1 MHAQFISPDENAEA
15 LAGFILHPNYVLR
28 IGGEAYSG
36 LARLDEGRADACWQ
50 DIRRLQAVLA
60 ADREGLCAKL
70 ELLVPG
76 CLDREI
82 TRAILNT
89 KRAIFAGRKVAARDA
104 DQFFGAFPDLPLA
117 AELADHIAK
126 AIDLESMRAKFADAH
141 AEDLVQSGPAIAM
154 LAQGTNLRTGM
165 SYSAPAL
172 SQSLRSA
179 FAPDREKPLKAKA
192 IRNIEDSAIQY
203 FARCATKT
211 SPLSSFTPIHVGS
224 WTDGSGASSL
234 DLKGT
239 MIRRVE
245 LKGGL
250 IRHLFDPVL
259 QSFEFVRSNLPLRI
273 NGSVRFDEDQLRYEI
288 ITPGQEQSG
297 RTWGTGLQVASM
309 ATNPIM
315 RCLAIVLAAE
325 PDCGMMAEDLV
336 AAVCAKV
343 PSMAAQQLWPF
354 VQKLFSIGYL
364 VADDGLV
371 EQANALDWGEQI
383 TNLVGFPDQAAVQA
397 LIAELRDALAVME
410 GEDVPAREAAAQGIR
425 RILADLARCT
435 GADSASALFHQPF
448 YENCYLQ
455 AADQSLDPAM
465 LAPFAADLDL
475 INELSHVLDPNQEL
489 HSRLADFYL
498 ARFGEDDRCDDPAAF
513 LRDFDRVYSPGVLDG
528 KILADETAPASPQT
542 QCLLDAKRE
551 FDRLLD
557 PLLESQEDV
566 VLDQQALRAIVGM
579 APNSLRSRKYSYSHV
594 VQFATEHDQTLMV
607 LNQVFGG
614 RSSILSRF
622 LEVLEEP
629 AIARVRDYIRAG
641 SSAELVAELPGVF
654 GFNANRHPPLA
665 DQYLHI
671 APFPRPDDHRTPVDF
686 ASLALVYDKQQH
698 RVVFADG
705 AGRVIDVFYQ
715 GLLIPALMPQLHRV
729 LSLSFTEGPSFAIV
743 KSIAQRVMR
752 DGREQAA
759 VPRISIGNV
768 VLFRRTVL
776 MHNRLLPDADC
787 AADEFYRGV
796 REWQDQ
802 HGLPDRFFMRS
813 LPLIE
818 ALAGSETGK
827 IDWGSVN
834 FKDMKPFFVDLRS
847 PRFVRL
853 LQNMAKRNEMAVSIS
868 ELLPEF
874 GNSPFSIDG
883 EERVAELHFE
893 MAMVE
898 PRAEPLLPKWHVVR
912 VAWFEDNRDALM
924 DGPLRRVLARLREEP
939 AVHRISITPHW
950 LHGPHV
956 DIAIEALPH
965 AFQNRI
971 YPEIR
976 QMLDGWIR
984 DNSSSTVL
992 DPVEYEA
999 RSRGIGMFELNPG
1012 PYLPLL
1018 ENNRV
1023 ALAPY
1028 KAPVGLAIPA
1038 LAEHRATFLDDALET
1053 VFAVL
1058 RLKEADR
1065 SDYFRS
1071 LGAMLF
1077 ITADSYV
1084 SGMSEGYMSL
1094 RSHADYFFAAHDLS
1108 GQVRA
1113 RFDGFDNHWGA
1124 DFDVMART
1132 LTDRDWDSLPMGLA
1146 ARNLVKA
1153 WSGVVDRT
1161 DLRSRELV
1169 LANHS
1174 ALISQTVHQDL
1185 ARTMAAT
1192 DDSAMRQRF
1201 AGRKI
1206 SDIGEVFLHS
1216 ERGLEAQRSPDFLTY
1231 RTNVNFFYLLLPALG
1246 VTPVQK
1252 FMLCDLVAR
1261 SVERVFA
1268 RDWRQSIGMVAAE

>member
-1 MHAQFISPDENAEA
+1 MHAQSISPDEAAEA
-15 LAGFILHPNYVLR
+15 LAGYILHPNYVLR

-50 DIRRLQAVLA
+50 DILRLDTALTA
-60 ADREGLCAKL
+60 EREGLCTQL
-70 ELLVPG
+70 EQLVPG
-76 CLDREI
+76 CVDREI

-89 KRAIFAGRKVAARDA
+89 KRAVFAGRKVAARDA
-104 DQFFGAFPDLPLA
+104 GQFFAAFADSPVA
-117 AELADHIAK
+117 AELAAHLSQLEE
-126 AIDLESMRAKFADAH
+126 LESLRVNFAAAH
-141 AEDLVQSGPAIAM
+141 AEDLLKSGPVIAE

-179 FAPDREKPLKAKA
+179 FSLDREKPLKAKA

-224 WTDGSGASSL
+224 WAEGSGASTL
-234 DLKGT
+234 DLSGT
-239 MIRRVE
+239 MIRRIE
-245 LKGGL
+245 IKGGL
-250 IRHLFDPVL
+250 IRHVIEPVL
-259 QSFEFVRSNLPLRI
+259 QSFEFVRPNLPLKT
-273 NGSVRFDEDQLRYEI
+273 NGSVRFDDDQLRYEI
-288 ITPGQEQSG
+288 ITPGQEVSG

-309 ATNPIM
+309 AANPIM
-315 RCLAIVLAAE
+315 RYMAVVLAAQS
-325 PDCGMMAEDLV
+325 GSAMMADDLV

-343 PSMAAQQLWPF
+343 PSMSVQQILAF
-354 VQKLFSIGYL
+354 VRKLFSIGYL
-364 VADDGLV
+364 VADDGLI
-371 EQANALDWGEQI
+371 EQADALDWAERIAG
-383 TNLVGFPDQAAVQA
+383 LPGFPNQAEAHA
-397 LIAELRDALAVME
+397 LIAELRNALAVME
-410 GEDVPAREAAAQGIR
+410 GEQVPAREAAAQEIR
-425 RILADLARCT
+425 RILAELAGLA
-435 GADSASALFHQPF
+435 GADRESALFHQPF

-455 AADQSLDPAM
+455 QAGQSLDPAM

-475 INELSHVLDPNQEL
+475 ISELSHLLDPNQEL
-489 HSRLADFYL
+489 HSRLADFYV
-498 ARFGEDDRCDDPAAF
+498 ARFGEDGRCEDTAAF

-528 KILADETAPASPQT
+528 DILAEETAPASPQT

-557 PLLESQEDV
+557 PLLESQTDV
-566 VLDQQALRAIVGM
+566 VLDEQALRAIVAM
-579 APNSLRSRKYSYSHV
+579 APNSLRSRKFSYSHV
-594 VQFATEHDQTLMV
+594 VQFATENGQSRLV

-629 AIARVRDYIRAG
+629 AIKRVRDYIRAG
-641 SSAELVAELPGVF
+641 SSADLIAELPGVF
-654 GFNANRHPPLA
+654 GFNANRHPPLT
-665 DQYLHI
+665 DQYLQI
-671 APFPRPDDHRTPVDF
+671 APFPRPDDQRAPVDF
-686 ASLALVYDKQQH
+686 ATLALVYDKQQH
-698 RVVFADG
+698 RVVFADE

-743 KSIAQRVMR
+743 KSIAQRAMR
-752 DGREQAA
+752 AGREQAT

-776 MHNRLLPDADC
+776 MHNRLLPNADC
-787 AADEFYRGV
+787 AADEFYRAV
-796 REWQDQ
+796 REWQHL

-818 ALAGSETGK
+818 SLTGTEKGK
-827 IDWGSVN
+827 IDWQSVN

-853 LQNMAKRNEMAVSIS
+853 LQNMTKRNELAVSIS
-868 ELLPEF
+868 ELLPDF
-874 GNSPFSIDG
+874 GNSPFSING

-893 MAMVE
+893 MSMVE

-912 VAWFEDNRDALM
+912 VAWFEDNREALM
-924 DGPLRRVLARLREEP
+924 NGPIRQVFERLRQEDAVRRV
-939 AVHRISITPHW
+939 SIMPHW

-956 DIAIEALPH
+956 DIAIEALPQ

-971 YPEIR
+971 YPDIR
-976 QMLDGWIR
+976 LMIDRWLSE
-984 DNSSSTVL
+984 NPSTTVL

-1018 ENNRV
+1018 DNNRV
-1023 ALAPY
+1023 ALAPF
-1028 KAPVGLAIPA
+1028 KAPVGLAIPE

-1053 VFAVL
+1053 VFGVL
-1058 RLKEADR
+1058 HLKHTDR
-1065 SDYFRS
+1065 DNYFRS
-1071 LGAMLF
+1071 LGAMLLV
-1077 ITADSYV
+1077 TADSYAD
-1084 SGMSEGYMSL
+1084 GMSEGYMSL
-1094 RSHADYFFAAHDLS
+1094 RSHADYFFAAHDVS

-1113 RFDGFDNHWGA
+1113 RFDGFDDHWGA
-1124 DFDVMART
+1124 DFDQMARA
-1132 LTDRDWDSLPMGLA
+1132 LADRHWGSLPMTSSA
-1146 ARNLVKA
+1146 QALVKA

-1161 DLRSRELV
+1161 DQRSRDLV
-1169 LANHS
+1169 TANHA

-1185 ARTMAAT
+1185 ARTMAAV

-1201 AGRKI
+1201 STRKI
-1206 SDIGEVFLHS
+1206 SDIGEAFLNS
-1216 ERGLEAQRSPDFLTY
+1216 ERGLAAQRSPDFLTY
-1231 RTNVNFFYLLLPALG
+1231 RTNVNFFYLLLPTLG

>member
-1 MHAQFISPDENAEA
+1 MYAQSISPDENVEA
-15 LAGFILHPNYVLR
+15 LAGYVLHPNYVLR

-36 LARLDEGRADACWQ
+36 LNRLDEGRADACWQ
-50 DIRRLQAVLA
+50 AIVRLDTILA
-60 ADREGLCAKL
+60 TEREPLCTKL
-70 ELLVPG
+70 EQLVPS
-76 CLDREI
+76 CVDREI
-82 TRAILNT
+82 TRAILNA
-89 KRAIFAGRKVAARDA
+89 KRAVFAGRKVAMRDA
-104 DQFFGAFPDLPLA
+104 EQFFGAFPNSEIA
-117 AELADHIAK
+117 AQLADHIAK
-126 AIDLESMRAKFADAH
+126 ANDLEALRAEFTAAH
-141 AEDLVQSGPAIAM
+141 AEDLLRSGPVIAE

-224 WTDGSGASSL
+224 WADGSGASAL
-234 DLKGT
+234 DLDGT

-245 LKGGL
+245 LKAGL
-250 IRHLFDPVL
+250 VRHLLEPVL
-259 QSFEFVRSNLPLRI
+259 QSFDFVRSNFPLKI
-273 NGSVRFDEDQLRYEI
+273 NTSARFDGDQLRYEI
-288 ITPGQEQSG
+288 ITPGQELSG

-309 ATNPIM
+309 PGNPIM
-315 RCLAIVLAAE
+315 RCLAVVLAAQ
-325 PDCGMMAEDLV
+325 PDGTMLADELV

-343 PSMAAQQLWPF
+343 PSMSPQQLAPF
-354 VQKLFSIGYL
+354 FGKLFSIGYL
-364 VADDGLV
+364 VAEVGLV
-371 EQANALDWGEQI
+371 EQANALDWIEQI
-383 TNLVGFPDQAAVQA
+383 AGLARFPNQTSVQV
-397 LIAELRDALAVME
+397 LITDLRDALAVME
-410 GEDVPAREAAAQGIR
+410 GDAVPARETAAQSIR
-425 RILADLARCT
+425 KILIEIATCT
-435 GADSASALFHQPF
+435 GADAGSALFHQPF

-455 AADQSLDPAM
+455 QSNQALDPAM

-475 INELSHVLDPNQEL
+475 ICELSHLLDPNQEL
-489 HSRLADFYL
+489 HSRMADFYL
-498 ARFGEDDRCDDPAAF
+498 AKFGEDGRCVDIAAF

-528 KILADETAPASPQT
+528 DILATETAPASPQT
-542 QCLLDAKRE
+542 QGLLDAKRE

-557 PLLESQEDV
+557 PLLESADDV
-566 VLDQQALRAIVGM
+566 VLDQHALRAIVGM
-579 APNSLRSRKYSYSHV
+579 TPNSLRSRKFSYSHV
-594 VQFATEHDQTLMV
+594 VQFATENGQSKLV

-641 SSAELVAELPGVF
+641 SSADLIAELPGVF

-665 DQYLHI
+665 DHYLDV
-671 APFPRPDDHRTPVDF
+671 APFPRPDDQRVAVDF
-686 ASLALVYDKQQH
+686 ASLALIYDKLQH
-698 RVVFADG
+698 RVIFADE

-729 LSLSFTEGPSFAIV
+729 MSLAFTEGPSFAIV

-752 DGREQAA
+752 AGREQAT

-776 MHNRLLPDADC
+776 MHNRLLPNADC
-787 AADEFYRGV
+787 AADEFYRSV
-796 REWQDQ
+796 REWQLQ

-818 ALAGSETGK
+818 TLGDDEKGK
-827 IDWGSVN
+827 IDWSSVN

-853 LQNMAKRNEMAVSIS
+853 LQNMAKRNELAVSIS

-874 GNSPFSIDG
+874 GASPFSING

-893 MAMVE
+893 MSMVE
-898 PRAEPLLPKWHVVR
+898 PRAEPRSPKWHVVR
-912 VAWFEDNRDALM
+912 VAWFEDDREALM
-924 DGPLRRVLARLREEP
+924 NGPVRRVFERLRQEQ
-939 AVHRISITPHW
+939 AVHRVSIMPHW
-950 LHGPHV
+950 LHGPHI
-956 DIAIEALPH
+956 DIAIEAMPH
-965 AFQNRI
+965 TFQNQI

-976 QMLDGWIR
+976 MLLDSWLR
-984 DNSSSTVL
+984 ENPSQTAL
-992 DPVEYEA
+992 DPVEYET

-1023 ALAPY
+1023 ALAPF
-1028 KAPVGLAIPA
+1028 KAPVGLAIPE
-1038 LAEHRATFLDDALET
+1038 LVEHRATFLDDSLET
-1053 VFAVL
+1053 LFAVL
-1058 RLKEADR
+1058 ALKQADR
-1065 SDYFRS
+1065 ADYFRS
-1071 LGAMLF
+1071 LGAMLLV
-1077 ITADSYV
+1077 TADSYA

-1108 GQVRA
+1108 GQVRT
-1113 RFDGFDNHWGA
+1113 RFDAFDEHWGA
-1124 DFDVMART
+1124 DFDRIARAVA
-1132 LTDRDWDSLPMGLA
+1132 DRDWDALPMASA
-1146 ARNLVKA
+1146 ARALVKG
-1153 WSGVVDRT
+1153 WSDVVDRT
-1161 DLRSRELV
+1161 DQRSRDLV
-1169 LANHS
+1169 MANYA

-1185 ARTMAAT
+1185 ARTMAVT

-1201 AGRKI
+1201 AARKI
-1206 SDIGEVFLHS
+1206 SDIGEVFLNS
-1216 ERGLEAQRSPDFLTY
+1216 ERGIEAQRTPDFLTY

-1246 VTPVQK
+1246 ITPVQK